1 MHLTMK
7 RKNKLFNRIRILLDI
22 TYKKKKKKKKIL
34 LDIHSKEAYPRNLLK
49 KKFKS
54 FYENCK
60 CFLCPQQANLIE
72 SQI

>member
-7 RKNKLFNRIRILLDI
+7 RKNKPFNRIRILLDI

-49 KKFKS
+49 KNSKAFTRI
-54 FYENCK
+54 
-60 CFLCPQQANLIE
+60 ANVFSAPNKLT
-72 SQI
+72 